1 MVNLFLSRTS
11 SSFCFLAPILCD
23 NGAFILLLLQ
33 LDAGTKLD
41 CVFVAHLFS
50 FSFQS
55 VHGRWVSTAT
65 VCARQEALHGLLS
78 NHGTRVAG

>member
-41 CVFVAHLFS
+41 RFCRPFIFFFFPIRAWKVGEYS
-50 FSFQS
+50 D
-55 VHGRWVSTAT
+55 
-65 VCARQEALHGLLS
+65 GLRKTGS
-78 NHGTRVAG
+78 PSWSAVQPWN